1 VVPCREKREGSEERT
16 WWCPGKEKGSHDS
29 DLPRKK
35 VGAASDKGV
44 SAQPF
49 YITWMAT
56 RRPPPRSA
64 NRWKAPDDTHI
75 DRWAPRVRVP
85 KFNLNLDLKS
95 QHRNNSKEGYK
106 KQQNLWRWNGRFGTI
121 LVIETFF

>member
-49 YITWMAT
+49 YITWMVT
-56 RRPPPRSA
+56 RRPPPRMTLTLIGGPHASE
-64 NRWKAPDDTHI
+64 
-75 DRWAPRVRVP
+75 
-85 KFNLNLDLKS
+85 F
-95 QHRNNSKEGYK
+95 
-106 KQQNLWRWNGRFGTI
+106 QNLI
-121 LVIETFF
+121 